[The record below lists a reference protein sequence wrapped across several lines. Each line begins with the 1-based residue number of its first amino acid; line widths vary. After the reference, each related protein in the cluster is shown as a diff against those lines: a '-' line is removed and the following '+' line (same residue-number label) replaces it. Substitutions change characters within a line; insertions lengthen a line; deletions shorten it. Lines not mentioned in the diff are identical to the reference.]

1 MESKLWEERLLT
13 QINSFLIMHMIR
25 QSDKHSQIVI

>member
-1 MESKLWEERLLT
+1 MEERLLK